1 MSVTQNQMPA
11 GHVRSSR
18 SAAFRMTAGF
28 AVVMLGTLVGC
39 SSSNTGEA
47 ASPEDAV
54 DAQSNDD
61 QTAVE
66 PQPTSASKGDNADMS
81 SPTQDASDGTIGFDE
96 SAFQKIDVQRFSMN
110 GMKAFYVMLD
120 GEKSECFSS
129 DGGVTCTG
137 KADSSIPD
145 VEMPPFP
152 PQSPGAI
159 MLNAPGAAYTL
170 IEGLPSAEEE
180 LGDGQW
186 TNLGNVAC
194 AKTDANKLMC
204 QSDGAAFAIEGKDK
218 QIRTSG
224 TVFDS
229 VDELAAQETGPPRG
243 YDQGTDALVRG
254 PMTCGAMEGH
264 RLAEVVKGEMTC
276 AEAMDVLDRYDA
288 IKDTEGGG
296 NTLTA
301 QVGDWVCS
309 SPTFARSEELQAV
322 TVCEDPERGLEVRD
336 PVMG

>member
-1 MSVTQNQMPA
+1 MPA
-11 GHVRSSR
+11 SHLRTSR
-18 SAAFRMTAGF
+18 SATFRMTAGF
-28 AVVMLGTLVGC
+28 AAVMLGVLVGC
-39 SSSNTGEA
+39 SSSDTGDA
-47 ASPEDAV
+47 A
-54 DAQSNDD
+54 DAQSNNN
-61 QTAVE
+61 QSAVQ
-66 PQPTSASKGDNADMS
+66 PQPTSASEGDNAKMPS
-81 SPTQDASDGTIGFDE
+81 LTQDASDVSTEDSIGFDE
-96 SAFQKIDVQRFSMN
+96 SALQKIDVQRFSMN

-137 KADSSIPD
+137 KADPSIPD

-159 MLNAPGAAYTL
+159 MLDTAGAAYTL
-170 IEGLPSAEEE
+170 IEGMPSAEEE
-180 LGDGQW
+180 LDDGQW
-186 TNLGNVAC
+186 TDFGNVAC
-194 AKTDANKLMC
+194 AKTDANKLVC
-204 QSDGAAFAIEGKDK
+204 QSDNTAFAIEGSEKK
-218 QIRTSG
+218 IRTSG

-229 VDELAAQETGPPRG
+229 VEELMAQGKEPATD
-243 YDQGTDALVRG
+243 YKQGTDALVRG
-254 PMTCGAMEGH
+254 PMMCGAMEGH

-276 AEAMDVLDRYDA
+276 AEAMDVLDRYDE
-288 IKDTEGGG
+288 IKQSEGTG

-301 QVGDWVCS
+301 EVGDWTCS

>member
-11 GHVRSSR
+11 SPIRSSR
-18 SAAFRMTAGF
+18 SAMFRMTAGL

-39 SSSNTGEA
+39 SSSDSEDAA
-47 ASPEDAV
+47 AS
-54 DAQSNDD
+54 QSNND
-61 QTAVE
+61 QSEV
-66 PQPTSASKGDNADMS
+66 QSQSTSASEGDNPKMP
-81 SPTQDASDGTIGFDE
+81 SPTKGTSADSIGFDE
-96 SAFQKIDVQRFSMN
+96 SAYQKIDVQRFSQN
-110 GMKAFYVMLD
+110 GIKAFYVTLD
-120 GEKSECFSS
+120 GKKSECFYS
-129 DGGVTCTG
+129 DGAVTCIG

-145 VEMPPFP
+145 VEVPPFP

-159 MLNAPGAAYTL
+159 MLDTAGAAYTL
-170 IEGLPSAEEE
+170 IEGMPSAEEE
-180 LGDGQW
+180 LDDGQW
-186 TNLGNVAC
+186 TDFGNVAC
-194 AKTDANKLMC
+194 AKTDANKLVC

-218 QIRTSG
+218 KIRTSG

-229 VDELAAQETGPPRG
+229 VEELAAQGTRPATD
-243 YDQGTDALVRG
+243 YDQGTDALVRA

-264 RLAEVVKGEMTC
+264 RLAEVAKGEMTC
-276 AEAMDVLDRYDA
+276 AEAMDVLDRYDE
-288 IKDTEGGG
+288 IKQSEGTG

-301 QVGDWVCS
+301 EVGDWTCS

>member
-1 MSVTQNQMPA
+1 MKVTQNQMPA
-11 GHVRSSR
+11 SHLRTSR
-18 SAAFRMTAGF
+18 SATFRMTAGF

-39 SSSNTGEA
+39 SSSDTEGA
-47 ASPEDAV
+47 AAPENAA

-61 QTAVE
+61 QTAVQ
-66 PQPTSASKGDNADMS
+66 PQPTSASEGDNADIP

-159 MLNAPGAAYTL
+159 MLNTPGAAYAL

-180 LGDGQW
+180 LDDGQW

-224 TVFDS
+224 KVFDS
-229 VDELAAQETGPPRG
+229 VDELAAQDTGPARG
-243 YDQGTDALVRG
+243 MNRVR
-254 PMTCGAMEGH
+254 T
-264 RLAEVVKGEMTC
+264 RW
-276 AEAMDVLDRYDA
+276 Y
-288 IKDTEGGG
+288 
-296 NTLTA
+296 
-301 QVGDWVCS
+301 GD
-309 SPTFARSEELQAV
+309 P
-322 TVCEDPERGLEVRD
+322 
-336 PVMG
+336 

>member
-1 MSVTQNQMPA
+1 MRVTQDYMPASHLRTSRSVT
-11 GHVRSSR
+11 
-18 SAAFRMTAGF
+18 FRMTAGF
-28 AVVMLGTLVGC
+28 VVVMLGTLVGC
-39 SSSNTGEA
+39 ASSDTGDTA
-47 ASPEDAV
+47 
-54 DAQSNDD
+54 DAQSNNN
-61 QTAVE
+61 QSAVQ
-66 PQPTSASKGDNADMS
+66 PQPTSASEGDHADMP
-81 SPTQDASDGTIGFDE
+81 SPTQDASDVSTEDSIGFDE
-96 SAFQKIDVQRFSMN
+96 SAYQKIDVQRFSMN

-129 DGGVTCTG
+129 DGGVTCSG
-137 KADSSIPD
+137 GADASVPD
-145 VEMPPFP
+145 VEVPPFP

-159 MLNAPGAAYTL
+159 MLDAPGAAYTL

-180 LGDGQW
+180 LDDGQW
-186 TNLGNVAC
+186 TDFGNVAC
-194 AKTDANKLMC
+194 AKTDANKLVC

-218 QIRTSG
+218 KIRTSG

-229 VDELAAQETGPPRG
+229 VEEFAAQGTGPATD
-243 YDQGTDALVRG
+243 YDQGTDALVRA

-264 RLAEVVKGEMTC
+264 RLAEVAKGEMTC
-276 AEAMDVLDRYDA
+276 AEAMDVLDRYDE
-288 IKDTEGGG
+288 IKQSEGTG

-301 QVGDWVCS
+301 EVGDWTCS